1 MLLKKL
7 LMSFKMPCVKTYH
20 IAIQRWPSF
29 ILYVFFSKIADSVHY
44 VKIAIQITLYS
55 KTGYAE
61 I

>member
-7 LMSFKMPCVKTYH
+7 LISFKMPLRENLPHRV
-20 IAIQRWPSF
+20 QRWPSF
-29 ILYVFFSKIADSVHY
+29 VLYVFFSKIADSVHY

-55 KTGYAE
+55 KTGNAT